1 MIIMSEET
9 DSPGGQDSSEESTED
24 IQGVSEKNAK
34 LLNDFIAKLKKV
46 GVKPTEQENQEEEE
60 QTDPEEEPESESTI
74 KELSKRI
81 TELEK
86 DKTDYEDSRKKDL
99 LSELNDKDQVKYK
112 DKSLEAIELIVGYI
126 RDNPK
131 RGISKTPKSTND
143 SKTQSQILADGG
155 SIGSYDPITKKW
167 VKK

>member
-1 MIIMSEET
+1 MSEA

-34 LLNDFIAKLKKV
+34 LLNDFIANLKKL
-46 GVKPTEQENQEEEE
+46 GVKPDEQENQEEAEE
-60 QTDPEEEPESESTI
+60 QTVPEEEPESESTI
-74 KELSKRI
+74 KELTKRI

-86 DKTDYEDSRKKDL
+86 DKTDYEDNRKKDL

-112 DKSLEAIELIVGYI
+112 DKSLDAIELIVEYI

-131 RGISKTPKSTND
+131 RGISKTPKTTTDPQTRSE
-143 SKTQSQILADGG
+143 ILRKQG
-155 SIGSYDPITKKW
+155 SIGSYNPKTKTW
-167 VKK
+167 G